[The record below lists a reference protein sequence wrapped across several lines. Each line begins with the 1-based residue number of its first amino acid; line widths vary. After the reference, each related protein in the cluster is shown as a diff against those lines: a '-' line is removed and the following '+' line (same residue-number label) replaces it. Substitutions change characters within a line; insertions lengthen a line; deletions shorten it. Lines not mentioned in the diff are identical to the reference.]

1 MAKVSGRLGKIA
13 VSDDGGSNYFTI
25 GEVTSIKVTGPQHDD
40 EDATTFTSAGNKQTD
55 YGETQT
61 ALTVD
66 FLYDEA
72 DTGQDKV
79 RTSAQ
84 NKTKL
89 LYRYRPSGDTSG
101 TEQQTFSGK
110 IDSLS
115 PANERNAKVACSLQL
130 KSDGAVTYNQVP

>member
-25 GEVTSIKVTGPQHDD
+25 GEVTSIKPSIAHDD
-40 EDATTFTSAGNKQTD
+40 EDATSFTSAGNKQTD
-55 YGETQT
+55 YGESQT

-84 NKTKL
+84 TKTKL
-89 LYRYRPSGDTSG
+89 LYRYRPAGDTTG

-115 PANERNAKVACSLQL
+115 PANERNAKVACSLQV